1 MAGRSFKEYVSKR
14 FEDEL
19 FAATEKFILSDRLN
33 TEFVTRRITYPT
45 STEVDNVHV
54 LSVSVNDLPDME
66 VEFVITLEA
75 QVNIAVS
82 RSHWDD
88 FDVCYPRIQLKGNG
102 DLDKDLNNFAI
113 TGVRLAEKSN
123 ELPRPLDDS
132 LVPYMSKGKYEDEVR
147 GFLKR
152 NHYSEMLLEP
162 QAIDPLQLAKRM
174 GLTVLQRR
182 ISNDYSIFGEIF
194 FAE

>member
-66 VEFVITLEA
+66 VEFVIT
-75 QVNIAVS
+75 
-82 RSHWDD
+82 
-88 FDVCYPRIQLKGNG
+88 
-102 DLDKDLNNFAI
+102 
-113 TGVRLAEKSN
+113 
-123 ELPRPLDDS
+123 
-132 LVPYMSKGKYEDEVR
+132 
-147 GFLKR
+147 
-152 NHYSEMLLEP
+152 
-162 QAIDPLQLAKRM
+162 
-174 GLTVLQRR
+174 
-182 ISNDYSIFGEIF
+182 
-194 FAE
+194 